1 MNKTILTIL
10 LGLTAGLVGGSL
22 GQSGAEFMLPGLLIL
37 GIVPDFKT
45 AVGTVLLSI
54 IFPIS
59 LLAVFVYYQRKQVM
73 VATSITLIISYFI
86 AAYFGAYFSKD
97 ITNSILQYACGVYF
111 LIISCFFFW
120 NAYTGHFGKK

>member
-10 LGLTAGLVGGSL
+10 LGICAGLVGGSL
-22 GQSGAEFMLPGLLIL
+22 GQSGAEFMLPGVLIL

-59 LLAVFVYYQRKQVM
+59 LMAVIEYYKRKQVI
-73 VATSITLIISYFI
+73 VVTSLTLTVCYFV
-86 AAYFGAYFSKD
+86 AAYFGAHFTKD
-97 ITNSILQYACGVYF
+97 ISNTFLEYACGFYF
-111 LIISCFFFW
+111 LIISSFFFW

>member
-10 LGLTAGLVGGSL
+10 LGITAGLVGGSL

-59 LLAVFVYYQRKQVM
+59 LLAVIEYYQRKQVI
-73 VATSITLIISYFI
+73 VVTSLTLTACYFI
-86 AAYFGAYFSKD
+86 AAYFGAYFTKD
-97 ITNSILQYACGVYF
+97 IPNTFLEYACGIYF
-111 LIISCFFFW
+111 LLISCFFFW
-120 NAYTGHFGKK
+120 NAYTGRFGKK